1 MRASASAKSF
11 ACNVKFHLAP
21 LYGYEQING
30 LTFSSLRGVLM
41 RYSVY
46 LDNQGY
52 WRWTLYAANHRIIAD
67 SGEGYHNQTDC
78 LAGIDLVKASY
89 DAPVVFT

>member
-1 MRASASAKSF
+1 
-11 ACNVKFHLAP
+11 
-21 LYGYEQING
+21 
-30 LTFSSLRGVLM
+30 M